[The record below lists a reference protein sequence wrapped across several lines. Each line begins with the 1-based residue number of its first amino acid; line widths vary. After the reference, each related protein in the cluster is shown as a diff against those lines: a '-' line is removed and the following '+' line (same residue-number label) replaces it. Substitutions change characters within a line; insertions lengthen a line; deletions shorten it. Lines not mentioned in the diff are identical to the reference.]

1 MAEAAANEI
10 STPMET
16 PRPSRPVT
24 PMFESDVEGIS
35 TPPLRPRS
43 SHQPLITPLQRE
55 MVRAL
60 DTLPQLERVVAW
72 FPRAFNAH
80 AVIIARNARNPKWA
94 WQVEGRQVVQVWARK
109 VVAAASEAVEMTPST
124 QAA

>member
-1 MAEAAANEI
+1 MSAVGGTDATA
-10 STPMET
+10 TPVDT

-24 PMFESDVEGIS
+24 PLDSGTS
-35 TPPLRPRS
+35 TPAMAPNKPS
-43 SHQPLITPLQRE
+43 QPLITPLQRE
-55 MVRAL
+55 MVRSF

-94 WQVEGRQVVQVWARK
+94 WQDEGREVVRTWAKK
-109 VVAAASEAVEMTPST
+109 VVAAGTEAVEDAST
-124 QAA
+124 QTV